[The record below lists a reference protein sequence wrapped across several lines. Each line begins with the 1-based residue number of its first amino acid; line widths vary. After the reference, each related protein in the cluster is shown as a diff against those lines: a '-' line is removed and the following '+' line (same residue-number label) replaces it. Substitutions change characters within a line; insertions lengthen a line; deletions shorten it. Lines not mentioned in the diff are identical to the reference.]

1 MNQLSPW
8 NRLEDAKLLV
18 SILTPLAIV
27 ILGFLFNRRLHKL
40 ESEREDTRSKHNAK
54 EQKECDELE
63 RRHTPHIEFN
73 IDCKFFGPYQGK
85 YAAEFILTAN
95 NKGIT
100 KHEFTSIIL
109 RLRGIKQ
116 DAALAYWTRRY
127 EHRLEFPEKIVE
139 DEVKPNNL
147 NYIFI
152 EPGVTQ
158 RLSYITIIDAEIKY
172 ITARAEFNYEEY
184 KPHSREKMFEVK
196 SRDTYNEST
205 GVDVTASEGMREYW
219 QQIEK

>member
-1 MNQLSPW
+1 MDPSSPW
-8 NRLEDAKLLV
+8 TSLETAKLLV

-40 ESEREDTRSKHNAK
+40 ESEKEDTRRKQDTK
-54 EQKECDELE
+54 EQKELDELE
-63 RRHTPHIEFN
+63 RRRWPHIEFD
-73 IDCKFFGPYQGK
+73 IDCKFFGPHQGK

-100 KHEFTSIIL
+100 KHEFKSIIL

-116 DAALAYWTRRY
+116 DAPLAYWTRRY

-139 DEVKPNNL
+139 DEVKPKNW
-147 NYIFI
+147 NYIFV

-184 KPHSREKMFEVK
+184 KPHSGEKMFEVK

-205 GVDVTASEGMREYW
+205 GVDVTASE
-219 QQIEK
+219 

>member
-1 MNQLSPW
+1 MEPLSPW
-8 NRLEDAKLLV
+8 NSLEVAKLLV
-18 SILTPLAIV
+18 SILTPVVIV
-27 ILGFLFNRRLHKL
+27 ILGFLFNRRLHKV
-40 ESEREDTRSKHNAK
+40 ESEREDTRRKQDVK
-54 EQKECDELE
+54 EREEREEFE
-63 RRHTPHIEFN
+63 RRRWPHIEFD
-73 IDCKFFGPYQGK
+73 IDCKFFGPHQGK

-100 KHEFTSIIL
+100 KHEFRGIIL
-109 RLRGIKQ
+109 RVRGIKQ
-116 DAALAYWTRRY
+116 NAPLSFWTKRY
-127 EHRLEFPEKIVE
+127 EHRLEFPKEIVE

-147 NYIFI
+147 NFIFV

-184 KPHSREKMFEVK
+184 KPHSTEKMFEVK

-205 GVDVTASEGMREYW
+205 GVDVTAS
-219 QQIEK
+219 